1 MVDKR
6 AGEGA
11 TSASGPYLHALVDL
25 DPSVVVVVQ
34 LLVDLVQGLQAEAV
48 GVAYA
53 WRPHRQTRVC
63 QGGGGRRLKVKGQTK
78 VKVS

>member
-1 MVDKR
+1 MTSVWVRVRRQR
-6 AGEGA
+6 AA
-11 TSASGPYLHALVDL
+11 YLHALVDL
-25 DPSVVVVVQ
+25 DPPVVVVVQ

-53 WRPHRQTRVC
+53 WRPHRPTRVC
-63 QGGGGRRLKVKGQTK
+63 RGSKVKGQTR